1 MGLTN
6 DNIPEGKKKEL
17 LDMAYNI
24 LPEGADYDVFSENA
38 SKEVKPTLLYN
49 DISSEPPKKLREIR
63 QKNECKQENERKK
76 ENNLNKPEIS
86 NGAYDMFAEN
96 ADLNPAP
103 AKPINREYLDRLYK
117 GGIEISEDTILMTRS
132 DYIADYN
139 RINEYYDGEKK
150 KCKKNFLGV
159 AIIFAFGIAV
169 LYIIELLQL
178 NTPVEIVPRV
188 VNPIYRILNGI
199 RAGVFVANPIVSGFF
214 FISTIKSMKNIKKSR
229 KKAIDR
235 LEQRKQELMILGLYD
250 LSN

>member
-1 MGLTN
+1 MGLN
-6 DNIPEGKKKEL
+6 DDNIPEGKKKEL

-24 LPEGADYDVFSENA
+24 VPEGADYDVFSENT
-38 SKEVKPTLLYN
+38 SNEIKPTLLYN
-49 DISSEPPKKLREIR
+49 DISLKPPEKVRKEKP
-63 QKNECKQENERKK
+63 KNESEQKDGSETH
-76 ENNLNKPEIS
+76 
-86 NGAYDMFAEN
+86 DMFAEN

-117 GGIEISEDTILMTRS
+117 GGIEFAEDTILMTRS

-150 KCKKNFLGV
+150 KCKKNLLGV
-159 AIIFAFGIAV
+159 AIIFVFGIAV
-169 LYIIELLQL
+169 LHIIELLQL

-188 VNPIYRILNGI
+188 INPIYRILNGL

-214 FISTIKSMKNIKKSR
+214 LTSTIKSIKNIKKSR
-229 KKAIDR
+229 KKALDK

>member
-24 LPEGADYDVFSENA
+24 LPEGADYDVFSENT
-38 SKEVKPTLLYN
+38 SKEVKPSLLYN
-49 DISSEPPKKLREIR
+49 DISLKPSEKVHKEKP
-63 QKNECKQENERKK
+63 KNESEQKDGSENH
-76 ENNLNKPEIS
+76 
-86 NGAYDMFAEN
+86 DMFAEN

>member
-1 MGLTN
+1 MSIN
-6 DNIPEGKKKEL
+6 DDNNIPESKKQEL

-24 LPEGADYDVFSENA
+24 LPGGAEYDVFSENI
-38 SKEVKPTLLYN
+38 SEIKPSLLYD
-49 DISSEPPKKLREIR
+49 DIQPQKAPKEERHDNEPH
-63 QKNECKQENERKK
+63 
-76 ENNLNKPEIS
+76 
-86 NGAYDMFAEN
+86 DMFAEN
-96 ADLNPAP
+96 EGNVKSPEQNL
-103 AKPINREYLDRLYK
+103 NREYLNVLYQ
-117 GGIEISEDTILMTRS
+117 GGIDLSKDDIRLTRS

-139 RINEYYDGEKK
+139 RINEYYYGEKK